1 MIKRIEIDKEYTDVL
16 SELMLGS
23 DFDWYWNPAT
33 IFEYKVG
40 AVIDAKTKD
49 TPQFT
54 HTIFDDYSK
63 KSSYYHYF
71 SEMVQHIE
79 PYIGKVKQLIRIK
92 ANLIIGDATYPKD
105 FYNGPHADYYGDNI
119 LTFLYYVNDS
129 DGDTIFF
136 DSELDG
142 KEHNITKLKE
152 IHRETPKAG
161 IGIVFN
167 SQQIHTSST
176 PRLTDRR
183 IVINYVFEMENDIKD
198 TQLS

>member
-1 MIKRIEIDKEYTDVL
+1 MIKRIEIDKEYAEVL
-16 SELMLGS
+16 AELILASE
-23 DFDWYWNPAT
+23 FDWYWNPAT

-54 HTIFDDYSK
+54 HTIFDNFSK
-63 KSSYYHYF
+63 KSIYYHYF
-71 SEMVQHIE
+71 SEMIQHIE

-92 ANLIIGDATYPKD
+92 ANLIIGDATYPQD
-105 FYNGPHADYYGDNI
+105 FYNGAHADYYGDNM

-129 DGDTIFF
+129 DGDTILF
-136 DSELDG
+136 DGELDG
-142 KEHNITKLKE
+142 KEHNITELKE

-161 IGIVFN
+161 TGIVFN

-176 PRLTDRR
+176 PRFTDRR
-183 IVINYVFEMENDIKD
+183 VVINYVFEMYETNDTKF
-198 TQLS
+198 